1 MIPAEERAQR
11 RTALRA
17 LLARPLLVADT
28 DGEMLVLVRR
38 HMTEL
43 REWLSRETGWRL
55 VADSETARL
64 FKTVPS
70 LSDATHPARGH
81 NKEPFGRRRYVT
93 LCLALSALARADA
106 QTTLGSLAE
115 DVLTGA
121 AEPELAG
128 CGFTLTLDSRADRS
142 DLVAVVRLLLDWGV
156 LSRIAGDEDAYLSA
170 GADVLYDVR
179 RPVLGALL
187 SGSRGASTVTT
198 EGFDERLAE
207 LTAEPVAESDDL
219 RNQTLRRRL
228 TRRLLEDPVVY
239 YDELDE
245 DERAYLLSQRH
256 AITRR
261 IADATGLIPEMRAE
275 GIAMV
280 DPDDEL
286 TDVRMPEQRTD
297 GHVTLLVAEYLARRE
312 QATLGELHAF
322 VRQAAAEHVS
332 YWRKGVTEPGA
343 ETELLAIALEKM
355 SALRLIE
362 RGPVEPNGAVVR
374 SRPALARFTLDEPTI
389 RHTRPAQPKPAQPK
403 PTQPKPT
410 QPKPTQARKATADAA
425 GTVF

>member
-1 MIPAEERAQR
+1 MIPAEEQAQR
-11 RTALRA
+11 RAALRS
-17 LLARPLLVADT
+17 LLAKPLLVAET
-28 DGEMLVLVRR
+28 DGETLVLVRR

-55 VADSETARL
+55 TADSETARL
-64 FKTVPS
+64 FKTAPV
-70 LSDATHPARGH
+70 LSDASHPARGH

-106 QTTLGSLAE
+106 QTTLGSLAD
-115 DVLTGA
+115 DVLTAA

-142 DLVAVVRLLLDWGV
+142 DLVAVVRLLLGWGV
-156 LSRIAGDEDAYLSA
+156 LSRVAGDEEAYLSA
-170 GADVLYDVR
+170 GTDVLYDVR
-179 RPVLGALL
+179 RPVLSVLL
-187 SGSRGASTVTT
+187 SGTRGPSTVTAVPF
-198 EGFDERLAE
+198 EDRLVE
-207 LTAEPVAESDDL
+207 LTAEPVAETDDL
-219 RNQTLRRRL
+219 RNQALRRRL

-261 IADATGLIPEMRAE
+261 IEEATGLVPEVRAE

-280 DPDDEL
+280 DPEDEL

-297 GHVTLLVAEYLARRE
+297 GHVTLLVAEHLARRD
-312 QATLGELHAF
+312 QATLDELHAF
-322 VRQAAAEHVS
+322 VREAAAENAT

-343 ETELLAIALEKM
+343 EKELLVTVLEKL
-355 SALRLIE
+355 SALRLVQVD
-362 RGPVEPNGAVVR
+362 GSVVR
-374 SRPALARFTLDEPTI
+374 RRSAIARFALDEPTI
-389 RHTRPAQPKPAQPK
+389 RET
-403 PTQPKPT
+403 
-410 QPKPTQARKATADAA
+410 RKATANAA
-425 GTVF
+425 SALF